1 MNTSTNPPFV
11 SICCIT
17 YNHHLYIRQCLN
29 GFLMQKTNFAFEVI
43 INDDCSTDGTTEILR
58 EYASKYPDI
67 IKPIFQDENQYAKG
81 VRGMFQHF
89 VFPKAQGKYIAI
101 CEGDDYW
108 TDPLKLQKQVDY
120 LETHSNFSMCFH
132 RVKCFA
138 EKGRVGQDIFGY
150 LTTKDYFVNDCN
162 EFFKRWLVPTCS
174 ILMHGELLHK
184 IPSNPLFTYGD
195 SVIIATC
202 LNNGP
207 IHCIGEDM
215 GVYRLTPG
223 GWNGSQN
230 EIRKVELQISHA
242 KGMLQEFY
250 FYRCNTVY
258 TQLQNYYLML
268 LLYFKKCNNK
278 EKYNYYCKDYFEV
291 CSPISPSS
299 FKIKRYILVNVV
311 LSFLHNLKHK
321 LIQ

>member
-1 MNTSTNPPFV
+1 MNTCTNNPLV
-11 SICCIT
+11 SICSIT

-120 LETHSNFSMCFH
+120 LETHPNFSMCFH
-132 RVKCFA
+132 RVECLA
-138 EKGRVGQDIFGY
+138 EKGREKQDIFGY
-150 LTTKDYFVNDCN
+150 LTTKDYAEQDSND
-162 EFFKRWLVPTCS
+162 FLKKWLVPTCS
-174 ILMHGELLHK
+174 IVMRGELLHK
-184 IPSNPLFTYGD
+184 IPHNPLFTYGD
-195 SVIIATC
+195 SVLVATC
-202 LNNGP
+202 LSNGL

-215 GVYRLTPG
+215 GVYRLTPS
-223 GWNGSQN
+223 GWNGSQT
-230 EIRKVELQISHA
+230 EMKKAKLQISHT
-242 KGMLQEFY
+242 KGMMQEFD
-250 FYRCNTVY
+250 FYRCSTMY
-258 TQLQNYYLML
+258 RFLEHFYFILLIYY
-268 LLYFKKCNNK
+268 KENK
-278 EKYNYYCKDYFEV
+278 ELANYDLTYKDYIEQFK
-291 CSPISPSS
+291 CIKRSS
-299 FKIKRYILVNVV
+299 FKFYFLKYKIKKLLKTIL
-311 LSFLHNLKHK
+311 K
-321 LIQ
+321 

>member
-1 MNTSTNPPFV
+1 MDTSTNNPLV

-17 YNHHLYIRQCLN
+17 YNHHHYIRQCLN

-58 EYASKYPDI
+58 EYASKNPDI

-120 LETHSNFSMCFH
+120 LETHPNFSMCFH
-132 RVKCFA
+132 RVECLA
-138 EKGRVGQDIFGY
+138 EKGREKQDLFGY
-150 LTTKDYFVNDCN
+150 LTTKDYAAQDSND
-162 EFFKRWLVPTCS
+162 FLKKWLVPTCS
-174 ILMHGELLHK
+174 IVMRGELLHK
-184 IPSNPLFTYGD
+184 IPHNPLFTYGD
-195 SVIIATC
+195 SVLVATC
-202 LNNGP
+202 LSNGL

-223 GWNGSQN
+223 GWNGSQT
-230 EIRKVELQISHA
+230 EIKKAKLQISHT
-242 KGMLQEFY
+242 KGMMQEFD
-250 FYRCNTVY
+250 FYRCSTMYRFLEHFYFILLIYYKENK
-258 TQLQNYYLML
+258 NYS
-268 LLYFKKCNNK
+268 
-278 EKYNYYCKDYFEV
+278 EYNLIYKDYIEQFK
-291 CSPISPSS
+291 CIKRSS
-299 FKIKRYILVNVV
+299 FNFYFLKYKIKKLLKTILR
-311 LSFLHNLKHK
+311 
-321 LIQ
+321 

>member
-1 MNTSTNPPFV
+1 MNNSTNKPLV

-29 GFLMQKTNFAFEVI
+29 GFLMQKTNFAFDVI

-58 EYASKYPDI
+58 EYASKNPDI

-120 LETHSNFSMCFH
+120 LETHPNFSMCFH
-132 RVKCFA
+132 RVECLA
-138 EKGRVGQDIFGY
+138 EKGREKQDLFGY
-150 LTTKDYFVNDCN
+150 LTTKDYAAQDSND
-162 EFFKRWLVPTCS
+162 FLKKWLVPTCS
-174 ILMHGELLHK
+174 IVMRGELLHK
-184 IPSNPLFTYGD
+184 IPHNPLFTYGD
-195 SVIIATC
+195 SVLVATC
-202 LNNGP
+202 LSNGL

-223 GWNGSQN
+223 GWNGSQT
-230 EIRKVELQISHA
+230 EIKKAKLQISHT
-242 KGMLQEFY
+242 KGMMQEFD
-250 FYRCNTVY
+250 FYRCSTMYRFLEHFYFILLIYYKENK
-258 TQLQNYYLML
+258 NYS
-268 LLYFKKCNNK
+268 
-278 EKYNYYCKDYFEV
+278 EYNLIYKDYIEQFK
-291 CSPISPSS
+291 CIKRSS
-299 FKIKRYILVNVV
+299 FNFYFLKYKIKKLLKTILR
-311 LSFLHNLKHK
+311 
-321 LIQ
+321 

>member
-1 MNTSTNPPFV
+1 MDTSTNTPLV

-17 YNHHLYIRQCLN
+17 YNHHHYIRQCLN

-58 EYASKYPDI
+58 EYASKNPDI

-120 LETHSNFSMCFH
+120 LETHPNFSMCFH
-132 RVKCFA
+132 RVECLA
-138 EKGRVGQDIFGY
+138 EKGREKQDLFGY
-150 LTTKDYFVNDCN
+150 LTTKDYAAQDSND
-162 EFFKRWLVPTCS
+162 FLKKWLVPTCS
-174 ILMHGELLHK
+174 IVMRGELLHK
-184 IPSNPLFTYGD
+184 IPHNPLFTYGD
-195 SVIIATC
+195 SVLVATC
-202 LNNGP
+202 LSNGL

-223 GWNGSQN
+223 GWNGSQT
-230 EIRKVELQISHA
+230 EIKKAKLQISHT
-242 KGMLQEFY
+242 KGMMQEFD
-250 FYRCNTVY
+250 FYRCSTMYRFLEHFYFILLIYYKENK
-258 TQLQNYYLML
+258 NYSD
-268 LLYFKKCNNK
+268 
-278 EKYNYYCKDYFEV
+278 YNLIYKDYIEQFK
-291 CSPISPSS
+291 CIKRSS
-299 FKIKRYILVNVV
+299 FNFYFLKYKIKKLLKTILR
-311 LSFLHNLKHK
+311 
-321 LIQ
+321 